1 MHVDYLGGSTPFSS
15 WERASRPCSTPTA
28 PDLFQKRKLRFT
40 EVTSPRSGS
49 LGKTDKIGN
58 VEEDHQGQVWEMKGV
73 DMDLLHKKV
82 LSSFVIKTPRPQPN
96 SPVIVET

>member
-1 MHVDYLGGSTPFSS
+1 MWITWVEALPFQVG
-15 WERASRPCSTPTA
+15 RALRPCSNPTA

-40 EVTSPRSGS
+40 KVTSPRSGS

-58 VEEDHQGQVWEMKGV
+58 VEGEYHQGQVWEMKAV
-73 DMDLLHKKV
+73 DTDLPHKKV
-82 LSSFVIKTPRPQPN
+82 LSSFVIKSPSPQPN